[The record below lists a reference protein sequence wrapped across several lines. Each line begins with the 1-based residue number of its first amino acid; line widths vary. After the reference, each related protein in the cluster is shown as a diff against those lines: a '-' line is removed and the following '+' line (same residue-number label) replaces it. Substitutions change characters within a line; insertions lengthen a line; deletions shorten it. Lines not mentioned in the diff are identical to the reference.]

1 MDMREKRLAQNEA
14 LYREVNE
21 RVTAIVERQDRPD
34 DRTYEYSYFC
44 ECANADCTLQVTVP
58 RDVYEWVRSESNR
71 FLIAPGHEMPE
82 AEKVVRAERGF
93 AVVEK
98 EGEAARYV
106 EHLDPRGRS

>member
-1 MDMREKRLAQNEA
+1 
-14 LYREVNE
+14 
-21 RVTAIVERQDRPD
+21 
-34 DRTYEYSYFC
+34 
-44 ECANADCTLQVTVP
+44 
-58 RDVYEWVRSESNR
+58 
-71 FLIAPGHEMPE
+71 MPE